1 MSSIACRVRAVR
13 TLVSGRP
20 VKRFVVFRSAF
31 SALHVV
37 LLSSLLAACGSSQA
51 EPKAPEEAGSQKSEV
66 QEATPTEEKDGEEGE
81 SADSSSESAE
91 PSGPSLSRSVQ
102 DIISEPGNAWVFNFQ
117 SSEPYE
123 KAQEKCDARFKD
135 KPQERAKCI
144 SQARSSFVADAME
157 FKKDASGQ
165 DVWVVYKAQGSRLI
179 QIYSI
184 PIRYGEEKAGVL
196 EVSKAGKGKGTPPM
210 FASASKFE
218 VKLLSNYTM
227 ELNDDRHGR
236 LTYDARIG
244 YISKSQ

>member
-1 MSSIACRVRAVR
+1 M
-13 TLVSGRP
+13 
-20 VKRFVVFRSAF
+20 FRSSF
-31 SALHVV
+31 SAPHLV
-37 LLSSLLAACGSSQA
+37 LLSSLFLVACGSSQA
-51 EPKAPEEAGSQKSEV
+51 EPASPDESASQEAEAEEAT
-66 QEATPTEEKDGEEGE
+66 ADEEGDAGEGEAEAGE
-81 SADSSSESAE
+81 SQAAEPE

-117 SSEPYE
+117 SSEPYD

-135 KPQERAKCI
+135 KPQQRAKCI

-157 FKKDASGQ
+157 FKKDGSGQ

-184 PIRYGEEKAGVL
+184 PVSYGEEKAAVL
-196 EVSKAGKGKGTPPM
+196 QVSKAGKGKGTPPM
-210 FASASKFE
+210 FGSASKFE

-227 ELNDDRHGR
+227 ELNDERHGR

-244 YISKSQ
+244 YISK